1 MCVLLYTRQ
10 RSLVRGQKH
19 LFKVCF
25 KMLRDKSHISFQFG
39 FFIIIDFLQLIVCLI
54 LKENNGE
61 KEREIYKNLSNT
73 HYYHGYLDYCKS

>member
-1 MCVLLYTRQ
+1 MKV
-10 RSLVRGQKH
+10 RSNWYEKQQ
-19 LFKVCF
+19 
-25 KMLRDKSHISFQFG
+25 HI
-39 FFIIIDFLQLIVCLI
+39 CLI